1 MGMHRPAAAVLLTIF
16 CVSATT
22 SAVECDADLT
32 VSGESNECLGQ
43 PPTETLHLLQ
53 RKATVLRSG
62 ASELGQGTAADNMS
76 LEAAVNVTAETAGS
90 GAGTDMHL
98 ADAHKLQAPEK
109 EEEEDKKTEAKEK
122 DGDDDA
128 ALSESHAAKEED
140 EKTEANKKDEEEEDT
155 EEDDA
160 KEAKNSESAT
170 EDSDAHD
177 EKIAAEAAAEAAEE
191 AAGSAVTD
199 DMQAAADVIETHAQ
213 ATDAAV
219 SDKAAG
225 VKKSDAPRNAAPPI
239 ALSGSI
245 FGMVVC
251 LCLGATAIGYYQG
264 PETQAM
270 LAPYICEFLGTFLLV
285 FTVGCVVLTGSGIWN
300 ATAIAAILMVAIY
313 AVGPISGGH
322 LNPAVTLALLL
333 TSKEESGRKA
343 AIYMSV
349 QVLGGV
355 SAGCLFST
363 LFGKSVPLG
372 PSAGFGWSDVMIVEV
387 LYTAMLCFVVLN
399 VAASKRN
406 NPTSNPNQFF
416 ALAIGFVIIAGGYG
430 GGPVSGGAFNPAVAL
445 GLDISSY
452 NDGAPWALAYTVYE
466 CLGAALGA
474 LCFYGCRPEDFSQAP
489 AAQSMLQTIPEDG
502 PTPLRSKALSEFV
515 GTFYLVFTVG
525 MNLSMGSTATA
536 WSAAAALM
544 CMIYSLGDVSGANFN
559 PAVTVSILL
568 SGREKLPLTDGL
580 VYIGMQLVAGASAG
594 LLWCHFHML
603 GPNSNTSITLGPH
616 GAFQWSQ
623 IAVAEVTFT
632 FVLAYTVLCVAT
644 TAGAGSGLTRFYF
657 ALAIG
662 SCVTAGGFAVGSVSG
677 GELNPAVSLGI
688 AAAGVVDP
696 GPTPSP
702 TPFGSFFLIAVLEL
716 LGGALASCMFR
727 LTHVEEYN
735 QVK

>member
-430 GGPVSGGAFNPAVAL
+430 AGHISGGCFNPAVAFGIDVSSAHLGFGWCLAYMGFELAGALLAAVLFRVCRPGDFDDSVTETPLYSKLTSEFLGTYMLVLTL
-445 GLDISSY
+445 GLNVIGGS
-452 NDGAPWALAYTVYE
+452 
-466 CLGAALGA
+466 
-474 LCFYGCRPEDFSQAP
+474 P
-489 AAQSMLQTIPEDG
+489 AAGFSI
-502 PTPLRSKALSEFV
+502 
-515 GTFYLVFTVG
+515 
-525 MNLSMGSTATA
+525 
-536 WSAAAALM
+536 AASLM
-544 CMIYSLGDVSGANFN
+544 CMIFALGSCSGAHFN
-559 PAVTVSILL
+559 PAVTVAIML
-568 SGREKLPLTDGL
+568 SGRDKCPLAEGCAFML
-580 VYIGMQLVAGASAG
+580 VQVLGGCAGAGTYVFMEKGKS
-594 LLWCHFHML
+594 FPL
-603 GPNSNTSITLGPH
+603 GPQMGFGWGHAMT
-616 GAFQWSQ
+616 
-623 IAVAEVTFT
+623 AEIVFT
-632 FVLAYTVLCVAT
+632 FVLCFVVLAVAT
-644 TAGAGSGLTRFYF
+644 VRNSLSEYF
-657 ALAIG
+657 GLAIG
-662 SCVTAGGFAVGSVSG
+662 MCVTVGGYAIGAVSG
-677 GELNPAVSLGI
+677 GSLNPAVSVGI
-688 AAAGVVDP
+688 SAGGLKDHSDKFWHCCAYAAAEFVG
-696 GPTPSP
+696 
-702 TPFGSFFLIAVLEL
+702 A
-716 LGGALASCMFR
+716 ALATGLFMITHKDEYEPKEETER
-727 LTHVEEYN
+727 LHVDA
-735 QVK
+735 

>member
-1 MGMHRPAAAVLLTIF
+1 MG
-16 CVSATT
+16 
-22 SAVECDADLT
+22 
-32 VSGESNECLGQ
+32 N
-43 PPTETLHLLQ
+43 
-53 RKATVLRSG
+53 
-62 ASELGQGTAADNMS
+62 
-76 LEAAVNVTAETAGS
+76 
-90 GAGTDMHL
+90 
-98 ADAHKLQAPEK
+98 
-109 EEEEDKKTEAKEK
+109 
-122 DGDDDA
+122 
-128 ALSESHAAKEED
+128 AAKYV
-140 EKTEANKKDEEEEDT
+140 
-155 EEDDA
+155 
-160 KEAKNSESAT
+160 
-170 EDSDAHD
+170 
-177 EKIAAEAAAEAAEE
+177 AEF
-191 AAGSAVTD
+191 V
-199 DMQAAADVIETHAQ
+199 
-213 ATDAAV
+213 
-219 SDKAAG
+219 
-225 VKKSDAPRNAAPPI
+225 
-239 ALSGSI
+239 
-245 FGMVVC
+245 
-251 LCLGATAIGYYQG
+251 
-264 PETQAM
+264 
-270 LAPYICEFLGTFLLV
+270 GTFLLV
-285 FTVGCVVLTGSGIWN
+285 FTVGCNVLTGSAVWA
-300 ATAIAAILMVAIY
+300 ATSIACVLMVSIY
-313 AVGPISGGH
+313 A
-322 LNPAVTLALLL
+322 
-333 TSKEESGRKA
+333 
-343 AIYMSV
+343 
-349 QVLGGV
+349 LGGV
-355 SAGCLFST
+355 SGANFNPAVSFSLGCASKLPWMDVGIYSIVQLVAGIA
-363 LFGKSVPLG
+363 
-372 PSAGFGWSDVMIVEV
+372 AGFCYSLMLQNTFNLAPSRGFGAFEAGLAEI
-387 LYTAMLCFVVLN
+387 LYTFMLCFVVLN
-399 VAASKRN
+399 VAASKAH
-406 NPTSNPNQFF
+406 SNKNQFYG
-416 ALAIGFVIIAGGYG
+416 LAIGFVIIAGGYG

>member
-416 ALAIGFVIIAGGYG
+416 ALAIGFVIIAGGYA
-430 GGPVSGGAFNPAVAL
+430 SGNISGACFNPAVAI
-445 GLDISSY
+445 GLDIVSVHTAEGVFWGFNY
-452 NDGAPWALAYTVYE
+452 MIFEL
-466 CLGAALGA
+466 LGAALGA
-474 LCFYGCRPEDFSQAP
+474 VLFYVCRPEDYKLPGLGVDESA
-489 AAQSMLQTIPEDG
+489 SSLST
-502 PTPLRSKALSEFV
+502 RVVSEFA
-515 GTFYLVFTVG
+515 GTFILTFTVG
-525 MNLSMGSTATA
+525 LNMVMMSGAVA
-536 WSAAAALM
+536 WSAGAALM
-544 CMIYSLGDVSGANFN
+544 CMIYALGNVSGGHFN
-559 PAVTVSILL
+559 PAVTTAVVL
-568 SGREKLPLTDGL
+568 SGRQKCSLYDGL
-580 VYIGMQLVAGASAG
+580 VYVGAQMSAAIFAGCIYA
-594 LLWCHFHML
+594 HFHAVGPYQANSFAL
-603 GPNSNTSITLGPH
+603 GPLNGYNWRQAAT
-616 GAFQWSQ
+616 
-623 IAVAEVTFT
+623 AEFVFT
-632 FVLAYTVLCVAT
+632 FVIAFIVISVAT
-644 TAGAGSGLTRFYF
+644 VVPPQQRTSQNFQF

-662 SCVTAGGFAVGSVSG
+662 ACVTTGGFAIGAISG
-677 GELNPAVSLGI
+677 GALNPAVAWGI
-688 AAAGVVDP
+688 SVADIISPGGMEPAWYNCLWYSIFEVAGGVMAAITFRFTHAHEYP
-696 GPTPSP
+696 CKEE
-702 TPFGSFFLIAVLEL
+702 VL
-716 LGGALASCMFR
+716 
-727 LTHVEEYN
+727 V
-735 QVK
+735 